1 MSAVKAD
8 PREQRELLRV
18 QDLDTAIEQA
28 TRSIAHPSQDGRLAE
43 LQPQAAEIRSRRLA
57 ASGELEDAKTELA
70 RVESDVEVVE
80 ARMKRDSDRVQQ
92 TASVKDVA
100 ALESELQ
107 ALHKRRSDLEDIE
120 LTIME
125 RVEGLEARL
134 AEIDAEATEVDSKV
148 AALETERAAEVET
161 WERKRK
167 DAVAERHDLS
177 GAIGLGVKSSL
188 LEELTRLEEADA
200 RLQVERGRVLLA
212 AGEARLRAAGAANVR
227 LLHRH
232 GGIVETITPTFASFS
247 RVSGMVRYFSL
258 SA

>member
-18 QDLDTAIEQA
+18 QDLDIAIEQA

-57 ASGELEDAKTELA
+57 ASGELEDAKAELA

-134 AEIDAEATEVDSKV
+134 AEIDAEAAEVDSKV

-167 DAVAERHDLS
+167 DAVADRSAIASALPADLVALYEKQRGRYGVGAARLVAGVSLASNMKLSPSDLADVRAAADDDVVLCPDS
-177 GAIGLGVKSSL
+177 GAILIRDENS
-188 LEELTRLEEADA
+188 
-200 RLQVERGRVLLA
+200 
-212 AGEARLRAAGAANVR
+212 
-227 LLHRH
+227 
-232 GGIVETITPTFASFS
+232 
-247 RVSGMVRYFSL
+247 
-258 SA
+258 

>member
-57 ASGELEDAKTELA
+57 ASGELEDAKAELA

-134 AEIDAEATEVDSKV
+134 AEIDAEAAEVDSKV

-167 DAVAERHDLS
+167 DAVADRSAVASALPADLVALYEKQRGRYGVGAARLVAGVSLASNMKLSPSDLADVRGAADDDVVLCPDS
-177 GAIGLGVKSSL
+177 GAILIRDENS
-188 LEELTRLEEADA
+188 
-200 RLQVERGRVLLA
+200 
-212 AGEARLRAAGAANVR
+212 
-227 LLHRH
+227 
-232 GGIVETITPTFASFS
+232 
-247 RVSGMVRYFSL
+247 
-258 SA
+258 

>member
-57 ASGELEDAKTELA
+57 ASGELEDAKSELA

-134 AEIDAEATEVDSKV
+134 AEIDAEAAEVDSKV

-167 DAVAERHDLS
+167 DAVADRSAIASALPADLVALYEKQRGRYGVGAARLVAGVSLASNMKLSPSDLADVRGAADDDVVLCPDS
-177 GAIGLGVKSSL
+177 GAILIRDENS
-188 LEELTRLEEADA
+188 
-200 RLQVERGRVLLA
+200 
-212 AGEARLRAAGAANVR
+212 
-227 LLHRH
+227 
-232 GGIVETITPTFASFS
+232 
-247 RVSGMVRYFSL
+247 
-258 SA
+258 

>member
-57 ASGELEDAKTELA
+57 ASGELEDAKAELA

-134 AEIDAEATEVDSKV
+134 AEIDAEAAEVDSKV

-161 WERKRK
+161 WERKRTNAAA
-167 DAVAERHDLS
+167 DRAAIASGLPAELVALYEKQRDRYGVGAARLVGGVSLASNMKLSPSDLADVRSAADDEVVLCPDS
-177 GAIGLGVKSSL
+177 GAILIRDENS
-188 LEELTRLEEADA
+188 
-200 RLQVERGRVLLA
+200 
-212 AGEARLRAAGAANVR
+212 
-227 LLHRH
+227 
-232 GGIVETITPTFASFS
+232 
-247 RVSGMVRYFSL
+247 
-258 SA
+258 